1 MERYM
6 RLPWR
11 RPQLTPTQR
20 LLSAAGIDH
29 RAAGH
34 SLDTVGVDVA
44 YRAARRGAG
53 TIAQV
58 LAVAEELV
66 ADEANYDLV
75 LSLLEA
81 LQNLVSH
88 RSESFLLPEEIESQL
103 GERSLVCWHMI
114 STFWEAVADW
124 SREALPPLESGAAIR
139 GIQNDQLRAIVW
151 TANRSLP
158 TGQKIGLPEAVRYE
172 NAGGTPLLGYG
183 HIDIVLS
190 ALQNSE
196 PAVSATEIV
205 ESGSDS

>member
-1 MERYM
+1 M

-11 RPQLTPTQR
+11 RRELTAAQR
-20 LLSAAGIDH
+20 LLSAAGIEH
-29 RAAGH
+29 RAADH
-34 SLDTVGVDVA
+34 LPDAVGVDVA
-44 YRAARRGAG
+44 YRAAHRGAG
-53 TIAQV
+53 TIVQV

-124 SREALPPLESGAAIR
+124 SREALPPLESNAAIR
-139 GIQNDQLRAIVW
+139 GIQNDQLRAILW
-151 TANRSLP
+151 TTDRSLP

-172 NAGGTPLLGYG
+172 KAGGTSFLGYG
-183 HIDIVLS
+183 HISIALS
-190 ALQNSE
+190 ALQNSGRTVSPTKITE
-196 PAVSATEIV
+196 P
-205 ESGSDS
+205 GSDA